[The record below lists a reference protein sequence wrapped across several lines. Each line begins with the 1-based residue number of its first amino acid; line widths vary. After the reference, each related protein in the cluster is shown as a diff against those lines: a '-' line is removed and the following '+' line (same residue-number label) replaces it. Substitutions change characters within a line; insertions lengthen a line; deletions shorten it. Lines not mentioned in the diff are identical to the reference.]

1 MWRSLRFR
9 LLAATILVVL
19 IAVGVTAFVA
29 TRRTAGEFQR
39 YVERRSPLDDRRLA
53 FFLAR
58 TYDRTKSWDGIQSEI
73 AQLAQMSGQ
82 RVVVAD
88 GKHKIV
94 ADSDNK
100 LIGKIVDPKW
110 PPPSAAL
117 VSGGTLVGALYLD
130 PMSDAERADTAFLAA
145 VNRSVLVGA
154 LIAGL
159 AALAVTLAL
168 SSRILRPVE
177 RLTEAAQRM
186 EKGDLTVRVPV
197 TSEDEIGQLAHAFNS
212 MAGSLAQQEQLRRN
226 MVTDVAHELRTP
238 LTNLRGYL
246 EAARDGLVPSDAA
259 LVDNLYE
266 ETMLLSRLVAD
277 LQELAQAE
285 AGQLA
290 LLRQPASLAGIVE
303 QAVTILRPQANAK
316 GLTLD
321 RRSAGRPAARGC
333 RPRAGGTGAA
343 QPAQQRRRPHASG
356 RRGRRCGPV
365 RRPGGRGF
373 RARHG
378 YGHCCRTSPLRFRP
392 LLPGRQIACAP
403 DRRRGFGPGDREAAR
418 DRPRRLDQ
426 AWRARRARDHLH
438 IYAAGRA
445 ECLSGQRPWDRCSR
459 RVAPNP
465 GRRDHRDHREE

>member
-9 LLAATILVVL
+9 LLLATILVVFV
-19 IAVGVTAFVA
+19 AVGVTAFVA
-29 TRRTAGEFQR
+29 TRRTTGEFR
-39 YVERRSPLDDRRLA
+39 RFVERRDPMTDRRLA

-58 TYDRTKSWDGIQSEI
+58 TYDRTGSWDGIQSEI
-73 AQLAQMSGQ
+73 VQLAQMSGQ

-88 GKHKIV
+88 ANRRIV
-94 ADSDNK
+94 ADSEDR
-100 LIGKIVDPKW
+100 LIGKPVDAEW

-117 VSGGTLVGALYLD
+117 VSAGALVGVLYLD
-130 PMSDAERADTAFLAA
+130 PLSGAKRADAVFLAA
-145 VNRSVLVGA
+145 VNRSVLFGA

-159 AALAVTLAL
+159 AAVAVTLAL

-246 EAARDGLVPSDAA
+246 EAARDGLIPPDDA

-285 AGQLA
+285 AGQLT
-290 LLRQPASLAGIVE
+290 LLRQTAHLAGIVE

-316 GLTLD
+316 GLALTVDLPAD
-321 RRSAGRPAARGC
+321 LPPVDVDPERVGQVLRNLLNNAVAHTPEGGEITVTAQAAGAEVAV
-333 RPRAGGTGAA
+333 AVHDTGAGIA
-343 QPAQQRRRPHASG
+343 PEHLPYVFDRFYRADKS
-356 RRGRRCGPV
+356 
-365 RRPGGRGF
+365 
-373 RARHG
+373 RARQTGGAGLGLAIAKHLVVALG
-378 YGHCCRTSPLRFRP
+378 GSISVESAPGQGTTFTFT
-392 LLPGRQIACAP
+392 LP
-403 DRRRGFGPGDREAAR
+403 
-418 DRPRRLDQ
+418 
-426 AWRARRARDHLH
+426 
-438 IYAAGRA
+438 
-445 ECLSGQRPWDRCSR
+445 
-459 RVAPNP
+459 VAQNT
-465 GRRDHRDHREE
+465 

>member
-9 LLAATILVVL
+9 LLLATILVVFV
-19 IAVGVTAFVA
+19 AVGVTAFVA
-29 TRRTAGEFQR
+29 TRRTTGEFR
-39 YVERRSPLDDRRLA
+39 RFVERRDPMTDRRLA

-58 TYDRTKSWDGIQSEI
+58 TYERTGSWDSIQSEI

-88 GKHKIV
+88 ANRRIV
-94 ADSDNK
+94 ADSEDK
-100 LIGKIVDPKW
+100 LIGKLIDAKW

-130 PMSDAERADTAFLAA
+130 PMSRAERADTAFLAA

-159 AALAVTLAL
+159 AAVAVTLAL

-186 EKGDLTVRVPV
+186 AKGDLTVRVPV

-246 EAARDGLVPSDAA
+246 EAARDDLVPADTA

-285 AGQLA
+285 AGQLT
-290 LLRQPASLAGIVE
+290 LLRQPAHLAGIVE

-316 GLTLD
+316 GLTLTVD
-321 RRSAGRPAARGC
+321 LPDTLPPVDVDPERVGQVLRNLLNNAVAHTPE
-333 RPRAGGTGAA
+333 GGEITVTAQAVGAEVAVAVHDTGAGIA
-343 QPAQQRRRPHASG
+343 PEHLPYVFDRFYRADKS
-356 RRGRRCGPV
+356 
-365 RRPGGRGF
+365 
-373 RARHG
+373 RARQTGGAGLGLAIAKQLVVAHG
-378 YGHCCRTSPLRFRP
+378 GSISVESAPGQGTTFTFT
-392 LLPGRQIACAP
+392 LPIAQV
-403 DRRRGFGPGDREAAR
+403 G
-418 DRPRRLDQ
+418 
-426 AWRARRARDHLH
+426 
-438 IYAAGRA
+438 
-445 ECLSGQRPWDRCSR
+445 
-459 RVAPNP
+459 
-465 GRRDHRDHREE
+465 

>member
-9 LLAATILVVL
+9 LLLATILVVF

-29 TRRTAGEFQR
+29 TRRTTGEFR
-39 YVERRSPLDDRRLA
+39 RFVERRDPMTDRRLA

-58 TYDRTKSWDGIQSEI
+58 TYDRTGSWDGIQSEI
-73 AQLAQMSGQ
+73 VQLAQMSGQ

-88 GKHKIV
+88 ANRRIV
-94 ADSDNK
+94 ADSEDK
-100 LIGKIVDPKW
+100 LIGKPVDAKW

-117 VSGGTLVGALYLD
+117 VSAGTLVGALYLD
-130 PMSDAERADTAFLAA
+130 PMSGAKRADTAFLAA

-159 AALAVTLAL
+159 AAVAVTLAL

-186 EKGDLTVRVPV
+186 AKGDLTVRVPV

-246 EAARDGLVPSDAA
+246 EAARDDLVPADAA

-285 AGQLA
+285 AGQLT
-290 LLRQPASLAGIVE
+290 LLRQPTSLAGIVE
-303 QAVTILRPQANAK
+303 QAVAILRPQVSAK
-316 GLTLD
+316 GLTLTVGLPANLPLVDVDPERVGQVLRNLLNNAVAHTPDGGEIRVTGQVVGAEVAVAVHDTGAGIAPEHLPYVFD
-321 RRSAGRPAARGC
+321 RFYRADKSRARQTGSAGLGLAIAKQLVV
-333 RPRAGGTGAA
+333 AHGGSIIVESAPGQGTTFTFTLPVA
-343 QPAQQRRRPHASG
+343 QN
-356 RRGRRCGPV
+356 
-365 RRPGGRGF
+365 
-373 RARHG
+373 
-378 YGHCCRTSPLRFRP
+378 T
-392 LLPGRQIACAP
+392 
-403 DRRRGFGPGDREAAR
+403 
-418 DRPRRLDQ
+418 
-426 AWRARRARDHLH
+426 
-438 IYAAGRA
+438 
-445 ECLSGQRPWDRCSR
+445 
-459 RVAPNP
+459 
-465 GRRDHRDHREE
+465 

>member
-9 LLAATILVVL
+9 LLLATILVVF

-29 TRRTAGEFQR
+29 TRRTTGEFRR
-39 YVERRSPLDDRRLA
+39 YVERRDPMTDRRLA

-58 TYDRTKSWDGIQSEI
+58 TYDRTESWDGIQSEI

-88 GKHKIV
+88 ANRRIV
-94 ADSDNK
+94 ADSEDK
-100 LIGKIVDPKW
+100 LIGKTVDAKW

-117 VSGGTLVGALYLD
+117 VSAGTLVGALYLD
-130 PMSDAERADTAFLAA
+130 PMSGAERADIAFLAA

-159 AALAVTLAL
+159 AAVAITLAL
-168 SSRILRPVE
+168 SSRILRPVQ
-177 RLTEAAQRM
+177 RLTDAAQRM

-246 EAARDGLVPSDAA
+246 EAARDDLVPADAA

-290 LLRQPASLAGIVE
+290 LLRQPAHLAGIVE
-303 QAVTILRPQANAK
+303 QAVAILRPQANAK
-316 GLTLD
+316 GLTLTVDLPDDLPPIDVDPERVGQVLRNLLNNAVAHTPEAGEITVTGRAASVEVAVSVRDTGMGIPSEHLPYIFD
-321 RRSAGRPAARGC
+321 RFY
-333 RPRAGGTGAA
+333 RADK
-343 QPAQQRRRPHASG
+343 S
-356 RRGRRCGPV
+356 
-365 RRPGGRGF
+365 
-373 RARHG
+373 RARQTGGAGLGLAIAKQLVIAHG
-378 YGHCCRTSPLRFRP
+378 GSISAENTPGQGTTFTFT
-392 LLPGRQIACAP
+392 LP
-403 DRRRGFGPGDREAAR
+403 
-418 DRPRRLDQ
+418 
-426 AWRARRARDHLH
+426 
-438 IYAAGRA
+438 
-445 ECLSGQRPWDRCSR
+445 
-459 RVAPNP
+459 VAQE
-465 GRRDHRDHREE
+465 G